1 MRSIPLFTPAETHS
15 CPYLEGREAQ
25 SQYVDPRIEPDLD
38 TMSALSRLGFRR
50 SGKLIYRP
58 SCPSCRECQSIRIPT
73 AEFSPSKN
81 MRRVLARTRHW
92 RVSVCD
98 LSDSPEFFDLYCRY
112 INARHK
118 DGDMYPPSRQTYDE
132 FIGESQGNTQLLLAE
147 DDTGVIGVLVFDK
160 FNDGLSAVYCFY
172 EPERE
177 HESVGT
183 SMILRLTLIARSLGL
198 PYNYLGYYVENCR
211 KMSYKARF
219 SPLEVLSDNDWIR
232 LNPA

>member
-1 MRSIPLFTPAETHS
+1 
-15 CPYLEGREAQ
+15 
-25 SQYVDPRIEPDLD
+25 
-38 TMSALSRLGFRR
+38 
-50 SGKLIYRP
+50 
-58 SCPSCRECQSIRIPT
+58 
-73 AEFSPSKN
+73 
-81 MRRVLARTRHW
+81 
-92 RVSVCD
+92 
-98 LSDSPEFFDLYCRY
+98 
-112 INARHK
+112 
-118 DGDMYPPSRQTYDE
+118 MYPPSRQTYDE

-211 KMSYKARF
+211 KMCYKARF